1 MYGVCILHAF
11 VTVCGLSITVFQWIV
26 FIYIQYSS
34 WPGDIR
40 SSYKAVV
47 VDTINTLSG
56 RSETVRLSNEYV
68 PLPPDDRLANIS
80 L

>member
-1 MYGVCILHAF
+1 MHSAC
-11 VTVCGLSITVFQWIV
+11 TCGCLWIKHNSVPMDSI
-26 FIYIQYSS
+26 YLQYSS

-40 SSYKAVV
+40 SSYKAVM

-56 RSETVRLSNEYV
+56 RSETVRVSNEYV
-68 PLPPDDRLANIS
+68 PLPPDDRLVNIS